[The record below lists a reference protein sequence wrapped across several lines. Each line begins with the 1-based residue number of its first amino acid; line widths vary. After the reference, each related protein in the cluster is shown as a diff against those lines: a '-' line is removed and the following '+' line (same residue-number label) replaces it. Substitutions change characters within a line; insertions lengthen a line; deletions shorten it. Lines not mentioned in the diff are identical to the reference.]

1 MYEGGIRCDSLTSP
15 KEDRYLRAADG
26 DVLLLDEDPDG
37 DAPAVQGDHGPAHVR
52 VCECKHAH
60 VQRGGSGQDVSEKM
74 VHGRLLAVSQWADTG
89 TGGAGGEEM
98 NLFHLTAV
106 CHSE

>member
-1 MYEGGIRCDSLTSP
+1 MTYEGGIGCDSLTSP

-26 DVLLLDEDPDG
+26 DVFLLDEDSDG
-37 DAPAVQGDHGPAHVR
+37 DAPAAQGEHGPAQVC
-52 VCECKHAH
+52 VCECKNTH

-74 VHGRLLAVSQWADTG
+74 VHGRLLAMSQWAETG
-89 TGGAGGEEM
+89 TGGAEREKIQ
-98 NLFHLTAV
+98 FF